1 MTGPFINKGKDV
13 FLRPATEN
21 GAAAH
26 PSFVVPDDERPKI
39 NGEPVTEESHEFVV
53 KKKHADD

>member
-1 MTGPFINKGKDV
+1 MSGPFINKGKDV
-13 FLRPATEN
+13 FPRSATEN

-39 NGEPVTEESHEFVV
+39 NGEPVTEESHEFVI
-53 KKKHADD
+53 KKNDAED